1 MMQRVMCQ
9 PDLRA
14 TDLAS
19 KIIVG
24 GKNRVRL
31 PMHCSYS
38 PSTNNFLQ
46 QNLCS
51 TLRQRACLQRC
62 SAAPQTAFSV
72 SDLPPETAAAWQEVA
87 TRLETLGLTPPQA
100 EKCMIKAFGWD
111 SQGYWRHEKTKE
123 TPQADQLDDV
133 LTFLVTIGIGTEEEQ
148 AELIAKF
155 PEVIGLDVELM
166 EANVAKLQKAFFLK
180 STALTGMIK
189 RKPRALGVIVDCEGS
204 CEGMCTRC
212 FAHF

>member
-1 MMQRVMCQ
+1 MMQRVVCQ
-9 PDLRA
+9 PDSTL
-14 TDLAS
+14 TDLGA

-24 GKNRVRL
+24 GKIKAQFKVHRSHASLINNL
-31 PMHCSYS
+31 PRKVLAS
-38 PSTNNFLQ
+38 PTLQ
-46 QNLCS
+46 
-51 TLRQRACLQRC
+51 RGCLQRC
-62 SAAPQTAFSV
+62 SAAPQTFSV

-87 TRLETLGLTPPQA
+87 TRLENLGLTPPQT

-111 SQGYWRHEKTKE
+111 SQGYWRHEKEKE
-123 TPQADQLDDV
+123 IPQVDQIDDV
-133 LTFLVTIGIGTEEEQ
+133 LNFLITISIATEEEQ

-155 PEVIGLDVELM
+155 PELIGLKVELM

-180 STALTGMIK
+180 ASALTGMIK

>member
-1 MMQRVMCQ
+1 MMQRLVFQ

-14 TDLAS
+14 SDLS
-19 KIIVG
+19 SQILVG
-24 GKNRVRL
+24 GTKAHHSINARRMKIPLHPLV
-31 PMHCSYS
+31 SS
-38 PSTNNFLQ
+38 PTP
-46 QNLCS
+46 
-51 TLRQRACLQRC
+51 QRGCLQRC
-62 SAAPQTAFSV
+62 SAAPQSTFSV
-72 SDLPPETAAAWQEVA
+72 DELAPETAAAWREVA
-87 TRLETLGLTPPQA
+87 TRLESLGLTPPQA

-111 SQGYWRHEKTKE
+111 SQGYWRHEKNKE
-123 TPQADQLDDV
+123 IPQTDKIDDI
-133 LTFLVTIGIGTEEEQ
+133 LNFLITIGISTEEEQ

-166 EANVAKLQKAFFLK
+166 EANVEKLQKAFFLK
-180 STALTGMIK
+180 ATALTGMIK